1 MTTSIAIIRK
11 EPLPGFSFELFNIPA
26 SIPVNTVY
34 VEQLTVLYTEQLS
47 DSYFESL
54 ENYATHQW

>member
-11 EPLPGFSFELFNIPA
+11 EPLNGFSFELLNTNL
-26 SIPVNTVY
+26 SIPVNNIPVK
-34 VEQLTVLYTEQLS
+34 QLSVVYTEQLS